1 MYHSKNIDVDPDEME
16 HGNMYDELM
25 ERLISDAG
33 NLFKIGLAKI
43 IIENNYS
50 ETSKTKIQMNYQ
62 QQLNESKKL
71 KKSPL
76 IKLLL
81 LINQWFLPQSCSL
94 IYIVCEMLRNGLLP
108 LATLQVN
115 TRSEPLVCSC

>member
-62 QQLNESKKL
+62 HQLNESKKL

-81 LINQWFLPQSCSL
+81 CQKQCVFI
-94 IYIVCEMLRNGLLP
+94 LLN
-108 LATLQVN
+108 LSIHFMGKIILCKTKKKL
-115 TRSEPLVCSC
+115 

>member
-1 MYHSKNIDVDPDEME
+1 ME

-62 QQLNESKKL
+62 HQLNESKKL

-81 LINQWFLPQSCSL
+81 CQKQCVFILLNLSIHFMGKIILCKTKKNYNPQYGKISA
-94 IYIVCEMLRNGLLP
+94 IYWPIKNIE
-108 LATLQVN
+108 
-115 TRSEPLVCSC
+115 